1 MNHLIVWRIEIRILV
16 IHRTAL
22 RLLEELP
29 RPLDLGGILRNSPIG
44 VQLETGSQRL
54 RGLGVL
60 FAFDLGCAK

>member
-1 MNHLIVWRIEIRILV
+1 MHHLIVWRIEIRI
-16 IHRTAL
+16 L

-29 RPLDLGGILRNSPIG
+29 RPLDLGGILRNSSIG

-60 FAFDLGCAK
+60 FAFDLGCAQ